1 MSWIS
6 GFFVTVKK
14 WTGSEWIFFSA
25 AKSVQPSKIW
35 WLKKRKMYITN
46 VLVQFT
52 EKLFWFITVFNTSE
66 MFPLIVHH
74 LQSTSHV
81 KITHQVASGKYF
93 NNVKEDFFFNLR
105 SWRTSTFLIGRRQR
119 RWFVLILFI
128 FLAENMYV
136 LRIYCVLKKINFRL
150 FRQHCVNYLLHTID
164 NWRNAVWT
172 SRSVFYFFQD
182 TIYSQ
187 NIHVLIWK
195 Y

>member
-1 MSWIS
+1 MRTKTSKSKTVTSTNTILTHVLNFR
-6 GFFVTVKK
+6 FFCCYSKKK

-81 KITHQVASGKYF
+81 KITHQVASGKYKF
-93 NNVKEDFFFNLR
+93 NNVKEDFFFNLG
-105 SWRTSTFLIGRRQR
+105 SWRTSTFFNWSQTKKMIRAY
-119 RWFVLILFI
+119 IIHI
-128 FLAENMYV
+128 FSWEYVCFENTLSLEKNKLQIDQTV
-136 LRIYCVLKKINFRL
+136 LRQL
-150 FRQHCVNYLLHTID
+150 
-164 NWRNAVWT
+164 
-172 SRSVFYFFQD
+172 SVTY
-182 TIYSQ
+182 
-187 NIHVLIWK
+187 
-195 Y
+195 